1 MKNKQLKNIKRKR
14 GLNKLKKISEGFTMI
29 ELVVVILLV
38 GILSV
43 VAVPRF
49 EKRIEL
55 EELRFEKRFT
65 YQIWEELELYAKE
78 QKELTGV
85 ESWPTNPLSVLGR
98 TRNVII
104 TYSLGI
110 PDEDNEWQFDG
121 TKLYHRRMNN
131 EIWYF
136 TYIPSDFYLSE
147 LPTKL

>member
-1 MKNKQLKNIKRKR
+1 MSK
-14 GLNKLKKISEGFTMI
+14 GYTMI
-29 ELVVVILLV
+29 ELVVVIILI
-38 GILSV
+38 GILSA

-49 EKRIEL
+49 ERRIEL
-55 EELRFEKRFT
+55 TELKGEKDFT
-65 YQIWEELELYAKE
+65 YTLWEELEVYAEE
-78 QKELTGV
+78 QKELTGT
-85 ESWPTNPLSVLGR
+85 EIWPEHPLSVLGR

-136 TYIPSDFYLSE
+136 EYNPNTFFLSE
-147 LPTKL
+147 HPTKL

>member
-1 MKNKQLKNIKRKR
+1 MNNSGHTL
-14 GLNKLKKISEGFTMI
+14 F
-29 ELVVVILLV
+29 ELVVVILLI
-38 GILSV
+38 GILSA

-49 EKRIEL
+49 AKRIEL
-55 EELRFEKRFT
+55 EELKAEKDFT
-65 YQIWEELELYAKE
+65 YRLWEELELYATI
-78 QKELTGV
+78 QRELHD
-85 ESWPTNPLSVLGR
+85 EDKWPHHPLSVLGR
-98 TRNVII
+98 TRGVIV
-104 TYSLGI
+104 THELGI

>member
-1 MKNKQLKNIKRKR
+1 MNKGYTL
-14 GLNKLKKISEGFTMI
+14 I
-29 ELVVVILLV
+29 ELVVVIILI
-38 GILSV
+38 GILSA

-49 EKRIEL
+49 ERRIEL
-55 EELRFEKRFT
+55 TELKCEKDFT
-65 YQIWEELELYAKE
+65 YNLWEELEVYAEE
-78 QKELTGV
+78 QKELTGI
-85 ESWPTNPLSVLGR
+85 ETWPEHPLSVLGR

-136 TYIPSDFYLSE
+136 EYNPNTFFLSE
-147 LPTKL
+147 HPTKL